1 MPFLNPTSHLDRHG
15 AITHKEASMRPIIVV
30 NDPTSDAGQVLEGSP
45 SMFINGLAV
54 ARVGD
59 RVSCPH
65 GIGTIVSG
73 DETLLV
79 DGRPVAREGDFIS
92 CGARLMAT
100 QQDTVDL

>member
-1 MPFLNPTSHLDRHG
+1 M
-15 AITHKEASMRPIIVV
+15 
-30 NDPTSDAGQVLEGSP
+30 
-45 SMFINGLAV
+45 
-54 ARVGD
+54 
-59 RVSCPH
+59 SCPH